1 MAIKITNK
9 MILLGGQPGSG
20 KSTLGKEIAKNYKI
34 PFFDKDLICD
44 KFTNFITSEM
54 SYKYDRNTSF
64 YNNNIRNLEYDTV
77 FQLGYEHA
85 NLGISSICISPFTNE
100 FKSNEILDELNSKL
114 QEYNVHF
121 ELIYIMVN
129 ASPQNIK
136 KRLIE
141 RKRNEDKDK
150 LNNWDTYIESKLS
163 AHIASNVKIFI
174 NDDVNITLND
184 IIQYLDTV

>member
-1 MAIKITNK
+1 MIYRRYKDIK
-9 MILLGGQPGSG
+9 
-20 KSTLGKEIAKNYKI
+20 
-34 PFFDKDLICD
+34 
-44 KFTNFITSEM
+44 
-54 SYKYDRNTSF
+54 
-64 YNNNIRNLEYDTV
+64 YN
-77 FQLGYEHA
+77 
-85 NLGISSICISPFTNE
+85 NE